1 MQHCTT
7 LLVCDIDPWIL
18 GLVGLIA
25 PEPPRDD
32 IPKVLSKRPKVNTL
46 SSLFPRI
53 FAIVHLRGVSL
64 RQDCKL
70 LEKVRLLALSLTS
83 DTLEKRV
90 IIGDTRVLRFEFK
103 RASIGTVV
111 RSDFLVVTNL
121 AC

>member
-7 LLVCDIDPWIL
+7 LLVCDIDPRVF

-46 SSLFPRI
+46 SSLLPRI

-90 IIGDTRVLRFEFK
+90 IIGNTRVLRFEFK